1 MNTLEKLYAFAVLCI
16 AALGTIGGTAYLFY
30 EGHIL
35 FGITNI
41 CLAAMA
47 FPYVREQFKKLI
59 G

>member
-1 MNTLEKLYAFAVLCI
+1 MRKIFDFAVICI
-16 AALGTIGGTAYLFY
+16 AVIAIIGGTAYLFY

-35 FGITNI
+35 FGVANI

-47 FPYVREQFKKLI
+47 FPVIRSKVKDLL